1 MVSAGILLIIP
12 KYAFS
17 MNEKKVTINAM
28 IAYRIAE
35 ARRHDYSESGI
46 WVYTE
51 SIWVYTEIP
60 RPLT

>member
-12 KYAFS
+12 
-17 MNEKKVTINAM
+17 NAM

-51 SIWVYTEIP
+51 IP